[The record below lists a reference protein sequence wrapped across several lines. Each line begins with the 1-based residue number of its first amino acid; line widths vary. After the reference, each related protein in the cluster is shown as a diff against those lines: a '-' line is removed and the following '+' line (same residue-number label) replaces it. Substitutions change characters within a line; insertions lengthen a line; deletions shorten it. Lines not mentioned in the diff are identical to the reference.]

1 MWRVLA
7 REDVRRIV
15 RSQQERPAGFDAS
28 EELKVKGGFS
38 RLSFSV
44 PIFLSICRPP
54 AQFSTHYFS
63 D

>member
-38 RLSFSV
+38 RLSFSERTDFF
-44 PIFLSICRPP
+44 IHLPP
-54 AQFSTHYFS
+54 AGSI
-63 D
+63 